1 MFTQDQ
7 IMHLFEDRKVMMDGH
22 FLLSSGLHSD
32 RYAQCAR
39 IFEYPEVA
47 KMICGDLVEKLA
59 GTDIDMVMGPA
70 VGGIIMAYEIAREL
84 DVPNVFAERVDG
96 KMTLRRGFE
105 VPKGS
110 KVLLVEDVV
119 TTGGS
124 VNELFEIVEAAG
136 ATVSA
141 VACILDRSN
150 GDAHFKVP
158 FVSELA
164 VKVLTYEAGEC
175 PMCAE
180 GSVPE
185 EPGSRRLNKS

>member
-47 KMICGDLVEKLA
+47 QMICGDLVEKLA

-70 VGGIIMAYEIAREL
+70 VGGILMAYEIAREL
-84 DVPNVFAERVDG
+84 GVPNVFAERVDG

-124 VNELFEIVEAAG
+124 VNELFDIVEAAD
-136 ATVSA
+136 ATVTLRCLHSRP
-141 VACILDRSN
+141 LQRRR
-150 GDAHFKVP
+150 P
-158 FVSELA
+158 FQGALCFR
-164 VKVLTYEAGEC
+164 AG
-175 PMCAE
+175 
-180 GSVPE
+180 GQ
-185 EPGSRRLNKS
+185 GSRLRSGRMSDVRRRFGSGRTRKQASE